1 MTASV
6 PFAEPRQLALPLDEP
21 VGFSP
26 DDFVPAPSNAQARI
40 ALAHQSMWIN
50 HRLLLWGDSGCGK
63 SHLASVWAQTS
74 GAQMLHAASLRSPI
88 AVDDTETPLVIEDI
102 DTAIDPIALLASLNI
117 AYAAQRSVLMTA
129 RIPPARLQIDP
140 ADLASRLRASLTIE
154 ITQADDR
161 LLGDLLDRL
170 AANRQLRLS
179 APLRHYLL
187 TRLPRQPG
195 LLREAVTRLDRA
207 SLACGVAPSRRFAEH
222 VLIDLLE
229 QQVPAAI
236 PQGAIPANSPNFH
249 DTIPLL
255 TL

>member
-1 MTASV
+1 MTASA
-6 PFAEPRQLALPLDEP
+6 PFAEARQLALPLDEP

-40 ALAHQSMWIN
+40 ALAHETAWIN
-50 HRLLLWGDSGCGK
+50 QRLLLWGESGCGK
-63 SHLASVWAQTS
+63 SHLASLWAQTS
-74 GAQMLHAASLRSPI
+74 GARTLHAARLRTPI
-88 AVDDTETPLVIEDI
+88 DADDNATPLVIEDI
-102 DTAIDPIALLASLNI
+102 DTAINPIALLASLNI
-117 AYAAQRSVLMTA
+117 AHAAQRSVLLTA

-161 LLGDLLDRL
+161 LIEDLLDRL
-170 AANRQLRLS
+170 AAHRQLRLS
-179 APLRHYLL
+179 ETLRHYLL

-207 SLACGVAPSRRFAEH
+207 SLARGVAPSRRLAEH
-222 VLIDLLE
+222 VLSDLLE
-229 QQVPAAI
+229 PPVPTAA
-236 PQGAIPANSPNFH
+236 PQGATPPDSPNFH
-249 DTIPLL
+249 DTPPLL